1 MGRPFTIPGVT
12 LEEVLGACKA
22 EHGRALYGLAAAAAK
37 DLADYVRERRDDGDL
52 ELVELPPGAPAADP
66 PSAAG
71 APPPPPSSTDDLEAL
86 LTDTGRNVLEALRV
100 VAGEWRKP
108 RELAALLDVDVG
120 RLTRPPARPP
130 PHPPRRAQRPT
141 TPGLRVPRPRRADPR
156 GRPRA
161 RPARPQGRRSGRA
174 RRRGRQHRRGP
185 PRGARRPARPGRRQ
199 HTASRPAG
207 HRRAADQ
214 PPRPPRARGRT
225 GTPTPRGRT
234 PAATNG
240 AGTLDGQALHELA
253 FRPATIPELANRLRI
268 ERRAAAAVIRRLDAD
283 GDLER
288 RGRRN
293 GEVIYGGLV

>member
-22 EHGRALYGLAAAAAK
+22 EHGRALYSLAAAAAK

-86 LTDTGRNVLEALRV
+86 LTDTGRNVLDALRA

-108 RELAALLDVDVG
+108 RELAALLDVDVS
-120 RLTRPPARPP
+120 RLTRALRDLRLTRLVE
-130 PHPPRRAQRPT
+130 HN
-141 TPGLRVPRPRRADPR
+141 GLLRQASAFRVPAAPTLEA
-156 GRPRA
+156 GLE
-161 RPARPQGRRSGRA
+161 RA
-174 RRRGRQHRRGP
+174 RRGLKAAAAAERGDEAASIVEDLREERAALRAQAAASTPPVDQQAAGP
-185 PRGARRPARPGRRQ
+185 PISRRVRRELEAEQ
-199 HTASRPAG
+199 ERQ
-207 HRRAADQ
+207 RREAE
-214 PPRPPRARGRT
+214 RPP
-225 GTPTPRGRT
+225 
-234 PAATNG
+234 ATNG

-253 FRPATIPELANRLRI
+253 FRPATIPELAGRLRI
-268 ERRAAAAVIRRLDAD
+268 TPREAAAVIRRLEDD

-288 RGRRN
+288 RGRRS
-293 GEVIYGGLV
+293 GEIIYGGVL